1 MRKSILT
8 VFLLLFALTIK
19 AQQKLA
25 YTYDNSGNR
34 ESRTIVLANKSAAV
48 INEESSS
55 EFFEETVGDKQVK
68 VYPNPVQ
75 SELILSVSGY
85 GETVVGKYF
94 LYRNDGAL
102 LMLQKLTSE
111 KTTVDMSH
119 LHSGFYVLRLV
130 INGEE
135 STWKIVKE

>member
-55 EFFEETVGDKQVK
+55 EFFEETVVDKQVK